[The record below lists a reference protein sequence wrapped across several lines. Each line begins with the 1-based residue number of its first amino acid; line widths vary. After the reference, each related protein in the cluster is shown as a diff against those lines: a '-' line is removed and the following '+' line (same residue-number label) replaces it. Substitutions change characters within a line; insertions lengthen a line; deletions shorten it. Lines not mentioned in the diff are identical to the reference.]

1 MILDSSA
8 ALAVLLDEP
17 ERTAFRDRIA
27 GARRR
32 IMSSVTVLESTI
44 ALFAKRGEGALAE
57 LDEWI
62 EAADIEVVPFT
73 AEHARIARRA
83 YVVYGKRSH
92 PAALNFGDCAA
103 YALAVTEGEPLL
115 YKGNDFAQTDVESA
129 L

>member
-17 ERTAFRDRIA
+17 ERAAFRDQIVS
-27 GARRR
+27 ARRR
-32 IMSSVTVLESTI
+32 IMSSVTFLEAAI
-44 ALFAKRGEGALAE
+44 ALFAKRGEAALAE
-57 LDEWI
+57 LDVWV

-92 PAALNFGDCAA
+92 PAALNFGDCAS
-103 YALAVTEGEPLL
+103 YALAVAEGEPLL
-115 YKGNDFAQTDVESA
+115 YKGDDFRQTNVESA

>member
-17 ERTAFRDRIA
+17 ERAAFRDRIA

-32 IMSSVTVLESTI
+32 IMSSVSFLESTI

-73 AEHARIARRA
+73 AEHARTARRA

-115 YKGNDFAQTDVESA
+115 YKGHDFAQTDVEPA
-129 L
+129 I